1 MARLFLAI
9 ALLAILAVAG
19 LALLGTVQAVAL
31 WAQGKEEDQMPQT
44 FKRISYI
51 VLVIL
56 MFGITSGMLGAS

>member
-9 ALLAILAVAG
+9 ALLAILAIAG

-31 WAQGKEEDQMPQT
+31 WAKGKEEDQMPQT